1 MSRMLQ
7 QYVKEEEMRAKH
19 QTALLQL
26 REKAIKEK
34 TQAELEW
41 LNIKKRYVLYNGKFS
56 RYKIFANATKKSIS

>member
-41 LNIKKRYVLYNGKFS
+41 LNIKKRYVLYNVKFS

>member
-1 MSRMLQ
+1 MLQ

-41 LNIKKRYVLYNGKFS
+41 LNIKKRYVLYNVKFS